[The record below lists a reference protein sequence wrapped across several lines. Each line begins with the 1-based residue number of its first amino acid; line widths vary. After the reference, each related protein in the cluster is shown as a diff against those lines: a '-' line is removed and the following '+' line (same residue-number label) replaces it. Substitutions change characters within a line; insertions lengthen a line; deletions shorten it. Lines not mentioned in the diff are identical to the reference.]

1 MCTHRIDSVPAE
13 VLKMTDERYRPG
25 GVNPALVTP
34 FTRDDRIDEEAL
46 RNLLRFVRPHVDGVV
61 PCGTTGE
68 FVNMSHAERRQ
79 VLEICIDEVGDEI
92 PVIAGT
98 GAASTRQAI
107 QLARHAQQAG
117 ATACLVVAPY
127 YLRPSDK
134 GVYQHF
140 YEVAKAVDLPL
151 LMYNIPQ
158 TVDAYIPRQV
168 LEDLSEIDNIVGLKD
183 SSGDLAY
190 AMEVLEMT
198 QGRLDVLVGHDEVV
212 LPALAGGCRG
222 MILASAQVFPEIWQE
237 LFRKVQEGDLKAA
250 RQLQLKVQKLARI
263 FVRHGGGVAVKA
275 ALNMMGVKVGRPR
288 RPLKPVGGAMI
299 HETRAEIQ
307 LELEKLGK
315 IQPQEMSWAMPEG
328 PLGERFTDIGITAD
342 MIEGNSTLLGS
353 AAEGKDPETVGID
366 LIVGPKSGPVGEA
379 YARQLTHPSHGY
391 EALTTIAEPNLTVK
405 PSTLIVPTIELVNL
419 RQASMVYGPTQAAVA
434 KAIIDNIE
442 GDAIPREALDEQV
455 MIAKAT
461 VHPRALDRH
470 QLYANVHAA
479 MDRAIKMAY
488 GKQR

>member
-1 MCTHRIDSVPAE
+1 
-13 VLKMTDERYRPG
+13 MTEERYRPG

-34 FTRDDRIDEEAL
+34 FTRDDEIDEEAL
-46 RNLLRFVRPHVDGVV
+46 RNLLRFVLPHVDGVV

-68 FVNMSHAERRQ
+68 FVNMSHGERRQ
-79 VLEICIDEVGDEI
+79 VLEICIDEVGDQI

-98 GAASTRQAI
+98 GAASTREAI
-107 QLARHAQQAG
+107 QLARHAQEAG
-117 ATACLVVAPY
+117 ATACLVVTPY
-127 YLRPSDK
+127 YLHPSDK
-134 GVYQHF
+134 GIYQHF
-140 YEVAKAVDLPL
+140 FEVARAVDLPIIT
-151 LMYNIPQ
+151 YNIPQ

-183 SSGDLAY
+183 SSGNLPY
-190 AMEVLEMT
+190 TMEVLEMT

-212 LPALAGGCRG
+212 LPALAGGCSG
-222 MILASAQVFPEIWQE
+222 MILASAQVFPEIWQQV
-237 LFRKVQEGDLKAA
+237 LTSVREGDLQTA
-250 RQLQLKVQKLARI
+250 RQLQMKVQKLARI
-263 FVRHGGGVAVKA
+263 FVRYGGGVAVKA

-288 RPLKPVGGAMI
+288 RPLKPVGGAMV

-315 IQPQEMSWAMPEG
+315 ITPQEMSWAMPKG
-328 PLGERFTDIGITAD
+328 PLADRFSDVGITAE
-342 MIEGNSTLLGS
+342 MIDGNGILLGS
-353 AAEGKDPETVGID
+353 ATKGEAPETVGID

-405 PSTLIVPTIELVNL
+405 PSALIVPTVELANL

-434 KAIIDNIE
+434 KAILDNIE
-442 GDAIPREALDEQV
+442 QKIIPLVALDREV
-455 MIAKAT
+455 MIAMAT
-461 VHPRALDRH
+461 IHPRALDRH

-479 MDRAIKMAY
+479 ADKAVKMAFR
-488 GKQR
+488 KQR

>member
-1 MCTHRIDSVPAE
+1 MS
-13 VLKMTDERYRPG
+13 ERYLPG

-34 FTRDDRIDEEAL
+34 FTGDDEIDEEAL
-46 RNLLRFVRPHVDGVV
+46 RNLLRFVVPDVNGVV

-68 FVNMSHAERRQ
+68 FVNMSHAERQQ
-79 VLEICIDEVGDEI
+79 VLEICIDEVGNEV

-98 GAASTRQAI
+98 GAASTREAI
-107 QLARHAQQAG
+107 QLARRAQEAG
-117 ATACLVVAPY
+117 AAACLVVAPY
-127 YLRPSDK
+127 YLHPSDK
-134 GVYQHF
+134 GIYQHF
-140 YEVAKAVDLPL
+140 YEVARAVDLPII
-151 LMYNIPQ
+151 MYNIPQ

-183 SSGDLAY
+183 SSGNLPY
-190 AMEVLEMT
+190 TMEVLEMT

-212 LPALAGGCRG
+212 LPALAGGCCG

-237 LFRKVQEGDLKAA
+237 LLRKVQGGDLKGA
-250 RQLQLKVQKLARI
+250 RQLQMKVQKLARI

-288 RPLKPVGGAMI
+288 RPFKPVGGAMI

-315 IQPQEMSWAMPEG
+315 IRPQEVSWAMPKG
-328 PLGERFTDIGITAD
+328 PLEHRFSDLGITAE
-342 MIEGNSTLLGS
+342 MIEGNSILLGS
-353 AAEGKDPETVGID
+353 AAEGKDPEKVSID

-379 YARQLTHPSHGY
+379 YARQLTHPSHGH

-405 PSTLIVPTIELVNL
+405 PSTLIVPTIELMNL
-419 RQASMVYGPTQAAVA
+419 RQASMVYGPTQAAAA
-434 KAIIDNIE
+434 KAILDNIE
-442 GDAIPREALDEQV
+442 QETIPAEALESEV

-470 QLYANVHAA
+470 QLYKNVYGAV
-479 MDRAIKMAY
+479 DKAIKMAY
-488 GKQR
+488 RE